1 MLCPQMLVLP
11 DVDTQDLGKWAK
23 GTGRKADGLI
33 ENVALCVWIPRS
45 FPLNSYS
52 QIFSHSLALDT
63 HTHACAHTHT
73 HAHARTHML
82 EVYSLKKLNYRTS
95 TKQNRTEPSIT
106 EESRKAKVSLE
117 TRKEELHESL
127 QNEGTVSFL
136 SLRS

>member
-23 GTGRKADGLI
+23 GIGRKADGLI

-52 QIFSHSLALDT
+52 QIFSHSLVLDT
-63 HTHACAHTHT
+63 HMRVCAHTYTHMHT
-73 HAHARTHML
+73 HAHTCI
-82 EVYSLKKLNYRTS
+82 EVYSLKKLNYRTR

-106 EESRKAKVSLE
+106 EKSRKAKVSQE
-117 TRKEELHESL
+117 MRKEEPRESL
-127 QNEGTVSFL
+127 QN
-136 SLRS
+136 